1 MLVFNPQSTLNL
13 VIPILQYFYQ
23 KGDCLPYQKF
33 CAEVDL
39 RSSSNSTKRL
49 SESGCPLQI
58 VGKWFFPPRV
68 QDSLESRRRKLSFI
82 EKSKFNKRRI
92 RSTMLSP
99 GILKRHHEK
108 ANWALQYC
116 RTIHKT
122 TVFILGCLLP
132 TLDEPPIHYSPSHHQ
147 ISFQPVRICQQ
158 PANTHTHTKH
168 TCTPTQTEIRLIPC
182 RC

>member
-116 RTIHKT
+116 RTNIKQQFLFL
-122 TVFILGCLLP
+122 VVSSPLSMSLQSIIRLP
-132 TLDEPPIHYSPSHHQ
+132 IIRSHFNQ
-147 ISFQPVRICQQ
+147 LESASSLQ
-158 PANTHTHTKH
+158 THTHTKH